1 MSREERK
8 ILELKNKIKKLL
20 LSIICGIFL
29 ITAIFFGVI
38 AVIYTV
44 GGGTPN
50 VFGTIVYIVK
60 TDAFEFTDGTALL
73 AKQVP
78 YSEIQPGNFVIF
90 SLENNR
96 PAIAEIQSGAPSDG
110 VYVFSALTEN
120 GDLISLSQS
129 QIVAKGMSYS
139 KLWGTL
145 ITFAASPLGVLLIA
159 VVPCTIIII
168 MELAKFVR
176 KTLPEPEIETVKK
189 QLEVPTYA
197 PDSRRKAAVSA
208 YEKNSS
214 LDDSI
219 GLYDAQ
225 VRRNPNIERT
235 DMLEIPAQET
245 PLFLGPKRKQVAIP
259 KQHLQET
266 TMPLSQ
272 KKLNAAIAAA
282 KAEHGIESRT
292 PSPQRADEPSSARSD
307 RSDMEETIRS
317 IQRSRSAAIE
327 AEKER
332 EHAQAAASQP
342 KEQPVPSRTD
352 FVPQFTPSKRAQNAA
367 PAAEQEEQVRRY
379 TPRKVQSPPA
389 HATSSIPR
397 LDALLSDDNDGD
409 SYNIDDILSEL
420 GKEK

>member
-1 MSREERK
+1 M
-8 ILELKNKIKKLL
+8 ELKNKIKKAL
-20 LSIICGIFL
+20 LSIICGIML
-29 ITAIFFGVI
+29 ITAVFFGIV

-50 VFGTIVYIVK
+50 LFGTTVYLVK
-60 TDAFEFTDGTALL
+60 TNAFDELTDGTALL

-96 PAIAEIQSGAPSDG
+96 PAIAEIQTVELSDG
-110 VYVFSALTEN
+110 VYGFTALTEN
-120 GDLISLSQS
+120 NDPIALSQS

-139 KLWGTL
+139 RFWGVL
-145 ITFAASPLGVLLIA
+145 ISFAISPLGVLLIA
-159 VVPCTIIII
+159 VVPCVIIII
-168 MELAKFVR
+168 IELAKFVR

-197 PDSRRKAAVSA
+197 PDSRRKSAVKA
-208 YEKNSS
+208 YEKNNS

-225 VRRNPNIERT
+225 VRRNPSIERT
-235 DMLEIPAQET
+235 DVLEIPAQET

-259 KQHLQET
+259 KQHIQESP
-266 TMPLSQ
+266 MPLSQ
-272 KKLNAAIAAA
+272 KKLNDAIAAS
-282 KAEHGIESRT
+282 KAQHSVPERQTAAEQSN
-292 PSPQRADEPSSARSD
+292 A
-307 RSDMEETIRS
+307 DMEEAIRS
-317 IQRSRSAAIE
+317 IQRRRSAAIA

-332 EHAQAAASQP
+332 ESLSDTARQNIPNTRQKAPQA
-342 KEQPVPSRTD
+342 EQKREQTVPSRTD
-352 FVPQFTPSKRAQNAA
+352 FVPKFSPTQKTSQIPV
-367 PAAEQEEQVRRY
+367 PDEEQVKQY
-379 TPRKVQSPPA
+379 TPRRVQTPQV

-420 GKEK
+420 GKDRK

>member
-1 MSREERK
+1 ME
-8 ILELKNKIKKLL
+8 IKNIIKKVL

-29 ITAIFFGVI
+29 ITAVFFGIV
-38 AVIYTV
+38 AAIYTV

-50 VFGTIVYIVK
+50 IFGTTVYLVK
-60 TDAFEFTDGTALL
+60 TDAFDLTNGTALL

-78 YSEIQPGNFVIF
+78 YSEIQPGNIVIF

-96 PAIAEIQSGAPSDG
+96 PALAEIQTGGLSDG
-110 VYVFSALTEN
+110 VYGFTALTEN

-129 QIVAKGMSYS
+129 QIVAKGTSYS
-139 KLWGTL
+139 TFFGTL
-145 ITFAASPLGVLLIA
+145 ISFAISPLGVLLIA
-159 VVPCTIIII
+159 VVPCMVIIII
-168 MELAKFVR
+168 ELAKFVR

-197 PDSRRKAAVSA
+197 PGNHKAAVKA
-208 YEKNSS
+208 YEKNNS

-235 DMLEIPAQET
+235 DVLEIPAQET

-259 KQHLQET
+259 KQHIQEPS
-266 TMPLSQ
+266 MPLSQ
-272 KKLNAAIAAA
+272 KKLNEAIAAS
-282 KAEHGIESRT
+282 KA
-292 PSPQRADEPSSARSD
+292 QRNAEERRSAAEERA
-307 RSDMEETIRS
+307 DMEEAIRS
-317 IQRSRSAAIE
+317 IQRSRNAAMS

-332 EHAQAAASQP
+332 EKTSQIARSEQPQA
-342 KEQPVPSRTD
+342 PVPSRTD
-352 FVPQFTPSKRAQNAA
+352 FIPQFTPSRRTAPVQTAQ
-367 PAAEQEEQVRRY
+367 EEEQVRQY
-379 TPRKVQSPPA
+379 TPRKVQAPPPV

-397 LDALLSDDNDGD
+397 LDALLNDDNDGD

-420 GKEK
+420 GKEKK

>member
-1 MSREERK
+1 M
-8 ILELKNKIKKLL
+8 ELKNKIKKVL
-20 LSIICGIFL
+20 LSIICGIML
-29 ITAIFFGVI
+29 IIAVFFGIV

-50 VFGTIVYIVK
+50 LFGTTVYLVK
-60 TDAFEFTDGTALL
+60 TDAFNELTDGTALL

-78 YSEIQPGNFVIF
+78 YSEIQPGNIVIF

-96 PAIAEIQSGAPSDG
+96 PALAEIQAVELSDG
-110 VYVFSALTEN
+110 VYGFTALTEN
-120 GDLISLSQS
+120 DDLIALSQS
-129 QIVAKGMSYS
+129 QIVAKGTDYS
-139 KLWGTL
+139 KFWGTL
-145 ITFAASPLGVLLIA
+145 ISFAISPLGVLLIA
-159 VVPCTIIII
+159 IIPCVIIII
-168 MELAKFVR
+168 IELAKFVI

-197 PDSRRKAAVSA
+197 PDSRRKAAAKA
-208 YEKNSS
+208 YERNSS

-235 DMLEIPAQET
+235 DVLEIPVQET

-259 KQHLQET
+259 KQHLQEPS
-266 TMPLSQ
+266 MPLSQ
-272 KKLNAAIAAA
+272 KKLNDAIAAS
-282 KAEHGIESRT
+282 KAQH
-292 PSPQRADEPSSARSD
+292 SAPD
-307 RSDMEETIRS
+307 RQTGSADMEETIRS
-317 IQRSRSAAIE
+317 IQRRRSAAIA

-332 EHAQAAASQP
+332 ENLSDTMQQEAPQAEQ
-342 KEQPVPSRTD
+342 KNEQPVSSRTD
-352 FVPQFTPSKRAQNAA
+352 FVPKFNPAQKTAQITV
-367 PAAEQEEQVRRY
+367 PDEEQVKQY
-379 TPRKVQSPPA
+379 TPRKVQAPQV

-420 GKEK
+420 GKDRK

>member
-1 MSREERK
+1 M
-8 ILELKNKIKKLL
+8 ELKNKIKKVL
-20 LSIICGIFL
+20 LSIICGIML
-29 ITAIFFGVI
+29 IIAVFFGIV

-50 VFGTIVYIVK
+50 LFGTTVYLVK
-60 TDAFEFTDGTALL
+60 TDAFNELTDGTALL

-78 YSEIQPGNFVIF
+78 YSEIQPGNIVIF

-96 PAIAEIQSGAPSDG
+96 PALAEIQTVELSDG
-110 VYVFSALTEN
+110 VYGFTALTEN
-120 GDLISLSQS
+120 DDLIALSQS
-129 QIVAKGMSYS
+129 QIVAKGTDYS
-139 KLWGTL
+139 KFWGTL
-145 ITFAASPLGVLLIA
+145 ISFAISPLGVLLIA
-159 VVPCTIIII
+159 IIPCVIIII
-168 MELAKFVR
+168 IELAKFVR

-197 PDSRRKAAVSA
+197 PDSRRKAAAKA
-208 YEKNSS
+208 YERNSS

-235 DMLEIPAQET
+235 DVLEIPAQET

-259 KQHLQET
+259 KQHLQEPS
-266 TMPLSQ
+266 MPLSQ
-272 KKLNAAIAAA
+272 KKLNDAIAAS
-282 KAEHGIESRT
+282 KAQH
-292 PSPQRADEPSSARSD
+292 SAPD
-307 RSDMEETIRS
+307 RQTGSADMEEAIRS
-317 IQRSRSAAIE
+317 IQRRRSAAIA

-332 EHAQAAASQP
+332 ENLSDTMRQNVARPQQEAPQAEQ
-342 KEQPVPSRTD
+342 KNEQPVPSRTD
-352 FVPQFTPSKRAQNAA
+352 FVPKFNPTQKTAQITV
-367 PAAEQEEQVRRY
+367 PDEEQVKQY
-379 TPRKVQSPPA
+379 TPRKVQAPQV

-420 GKEK
+420 GKDRK

>member
-1 MSREERK
+1 M
-8 ILELKNKIKKLL
+8 ELKNKIKKVL
-20 LSIICGIFL
+20 LSIICGIML
-29 ITAIFFGVI
+29 IIAVFFGIV

-50 VFGTIVYIVK
+50 LFGTTVYLVK
-60 TDAFEFTDGTALL
+60 TDAFNELTDGTALL

-78 YSEIQPGNFVIF
+78 YSEIQPGNIVIF

-96 PAIAEIQSGAPSDG
+96 PALAEIQTVELSDG
-110 VYVFSALTEN
+110 VYGFTALTEN
-120 GDLISLSQS
+120 DDLIALSQS
-129 QIVAKGMSYS
+129 QIVAKGTDYS
-139 KLWGTL
+139 KFWGTL
-145 ITFAASPLGVLLIA
+145 ISFVISPLGVLLIA
-159 VVPCTIIII
+159 IIPCVIIII
-168 MELAKFVR
+168 IELAKFVI

-197 PDSRRKAAVSA
+197 PDSRRKAAAKA
-208 YEKNSS
+208 YERNSS

-235 DMLEIPAQET
+235 DVLEIPVQET

-259 KQHLQET
+259 KQHLQEPS
-266 TMPLSQ
+266 MPLSQ
-272 KKLNAAIAAA
+272 KKLNDAIAAS
-282 KAEHGIESRT
+282 KAQH
-292 PSPQRADEPSSARSD
+292 SAPD
-307 RSDMEETIRS
+307 RQTGSADMEEAIRS
-317 IQRSRSAAIE
+317 IQRRRSAAIS

-332 EHAQAAASQP
+332 ENLSDTMQQEAPQAEQ
-342 KEQPVPSRTD
+342 KNEQPVPSRTD
-352 FVPQFTPSKRAQNAA
+352 FVPKFNPAQKTAQITV
-367 PAAEQEEQVRRY
+367 PDEEQVKQY
-379 TPRKVQSPPA
+379 TPRKVQTPQV

-420 GKEK
+420 GKDRK

>member
-1 MSREERK
+1 M
-8 ILELKNKIKKLL
+8 L
-20 LSIICGIFL
+20 LSIICGIML
-29 ITAIFFGVI
+29 IIAVFFGIV

-50 VFGTIVYIVK
+50 LFGTTVYLVK
-60 TDAFEFTDGTALL
+60 TDAFNELTDGTALL

-78 YSEIQPGNFVIF
+78 YSEIQPGNIVIF

-96 PAIAEIQSGAPSDG
+96 PALAEIQTVELSDG
-110 VYVFSALTEN
+110 VYGFTALTEN
-120 GDLISLSQS
+120 DDLIALSQS
-129 QIVAKGMSYS
+129 QIVAKGTDYS
-139 KLWGTL
+139 KFWGTL
-145 ITFAASPLGVLLIA
+145 ISFAISPLGVLLIA
-159 VVPCTIIII
+159 IIPCVIIII
-168 MELAKFVR
+168 IELAKFVR

-197 PDSRRKAAVSA
+197 PDSRRKAAAKA
-208 YEKNSS
+208 YERNSS

-235 DMLEIPAQET
+235 DVLEIPAQET

-259 KQHLQET
+259 KQHLQEPS
-266 TMPLSQ
+266 MPLSQ
-272 KKLNAAIAAA
+272 KKLNDAIAAS
-282 KAEHGIESRT
+282 KAQH
-292 PSPQRADEPSSARSD
+292 SAPD
-307 RSDMEETIRS
+307 RQTGSADMEEAIRS
-317 IQRSRSAAIE
+317 IQRRRSAAIA

-332 EHAQAAASQP
+332 ENLSDTMRQNVARPQQEAPQAEQ
-342 KEQPVPSRTD
+342 KNEQPVPSRTD
-352 FVPQFTPSKRAQNAA
+352 FVPKFNPTQKTAQITV
-367 PAAEQEEQVRRY
+367 PDEEQVKQY
-379 TPRKVQSPPA
+379 TPRKVQAPQV

-420 GKEK
+420 GKDRK